1 MQSIALQKSV
11 ILQEKAMAATLTSK
25 NQVTIPKQIRSA
37 LGLEPGS
44 AVEFAVNQAGEVVI
58 HKACACAEGMQDRF
72 DRVRG
77 KADIAWRT
85 EELMRSLRT

>member
-1 MQSIALQKSV
+1 MFFGADI
-11 ILQEKAMAATLTSK
+11 MATILTSK
-25 NQVTIPKQIRSA
+25 GQVTIPKQIRSA

-58 HKACACAEGMQDRF
+58 HKARACADGMPDRF
-72 DRVRG
+72 ERVRG